1 MKKLLLGLAVL
12 SLIAACDEKPKNP
25 VSEYGD
31 AMIDS
36 YKRGQKAGETAN
48 LDAVKKAVQAYHAL
62 NDKYPQ
68 SLDDVKEL
76 IGAEMDM
83 SKYNYDP
90 QTGTVNLK
98 GNQPY

>member
-31 AMIDS
+31 AIIDS
-36 YKRGQKAGETAN
+36 YKKGQQAGETAN

-83 SKYNYDP
+83 SKYTYDP
-90 QTGTVNLK
+90 QTGL
-98 GNQPY
+98 

>member
-1 MKKLLLGLAVL
+1 MKRLFLGLAVL

-31 AMIDS
+31 IMIDS
-36 YKRGQKAGETAN
+36 YKKGQKAGEAAN
-48 LDAVKKAVQAYHAL
+48 LDAVKKTIQAYHAL

-83 SKYNYDP
+83 SKYSYDP
-90 QTGTVNLK
+90 QTGMVSLK
-98 GNQPY
+98 K

>member
-1 MKKLLLGLAVL
+1 MKRLGFAVL
-12 SLIAACDEKPKNP
+12 AFFIACDEKPKNP

-31 AMIDS
+31 IMIDS
-36 YKRGQKAGETAN
+36 YKKGQKAGETAN

-83 SKYNYDP
+83 SKYSYDP
-90 QTGTVNLK
+90 QTGAASLK
-98 GNQPY
+98 K

>member
-1 MKKLLLGLAVL
+1 MKRLFLGLAVL

-25 VSEYGD
+25 VSEYGN

-36 YKRGQKAGETAN
+36 YKKGQKAGETAN

-83 SKYNYDP
+83 SKYSYGP

-98 GNQPY
+98 NN

>member
-1 MKKLLLGLAVL
+1 MKKLLIGMAIL

-25 VSEYGD
+25 VSEYGNT
-31 AMIDS
+31 MIDS
-36 YKRGQKAGETAN
+36 YKKGQKTGETAN

-68 SLDDVKEL
+68 SLDDVKGL

-83 SKYNYDP
+83 SKYSYDP
-90 QTGTVNLK
+90 QTGIVNIR
-98 GNQPY
+98 NN

>member
-12 SLIAACDEKPKNP
+12 SLIAACDEKPRNP

-31 AMIDS
+31 AIIDS

-83 SKYNYDP
+83 SKYTYDP
-90 QTGTVNLK
+90 QTGMVSLK
-98 GNQPY
+98 GK

>member
-1 MKKLLLGLAVL
+1 MKKLLLGLVVL

-25 VSEYGD
+25 VSEYGN

-36 YKRGQKAGETAN
+36 YKKGQKAGETAN

-83 SKYNYDP
+83 SKYTYDP
-90 QTGTVNLK
+90 QTGTVSLK
-98 GNQPY
+98 NN

>member
-31 AMIDS
+31 AIIDS
-36 YKRGQKAGETAN
+36 YKKGQQAGETAN

-83 SKYNYDP
+83 SKYTYDP
-90 QTGTVNLK
+90 QTGMVSLK
-98 GNQPY
+98 GK

>member
-1 MKKLLLGLAVL
+1 MKRLFLGLAVL

-25 VSEYGD
+25 VSEYGNT
-31 AMIDS
+31 MIDS
-36 YKRGQKAGETAN
+36 YKKGQKAGETAN

-68 SLDDVKEL
+68 SLDDVKGL

-90 QTGTVNLK
+90 QTGTVNIR
-98 GNQPY
+98 NN

>member
-1 MKKLLLGLAVL
+1 MKKILLIFTVL
-12 SLIAACDEKPKNP
+12 SFLASCDAKPKNP

-31 AMIDS
+31 IMIDS
-36 YKRGQKAGETAN
+36 YKKGQKAGETAN

-83 SKYNYDP
+83 SKYSYDP
-90 QTGTVNLK
+90 QTGTVNIR
-98 GNQPY
+98 NN

>member
-1 MKKLLLGLAVL
+1 MKKFLIGLAVL

-31 AMIDS
+31 AMIDA
-36 YKRGQKAGETAN
+36 YKKGQAVKETAN

-83 SKYNYDP
+83 SKYTYDP
-90 QTGTVNLK
+90 QTGTVSLK
-98 GNQPY
+98 NN

>member
-12 SLIAACDEKPKNP
+12 SLIAACNEKPKSP
-25 VSEYGD
+25 VSEYGST
-31 AMIDS
+31 MIDS
-36 YKRGQKAGETAN
+36 YKKGQKAGETAN

-68 SLDDVKEL
+68 SLADVKEL

-83 SKYNYDP
+83 SKYSYDP
-90 QTGTVNLK
+90 QTGTVNIR
-98 GNQPY
+98 NN

>member
-1 MKKLLLGLAVL
+1 MAIL

-25 VSEYGD
+25 VSEYGNT
-31 AMIDS
+31 MIDS
-36 YKRGQKAGETAN
+36 YKKGQKTGETAN

-68 SLDDVKEL
+68 SLDDVKGL

-83 SKYNYDP
+83 SKYSYDP
-90 QTGTVNLK
+90 RQGL
-98 GNQPY
+98 

>member
-12 SLIAACDEKPKNP
+12 SLIAACDAKPRNP

-36 YKRGQKAGETAN
+36 YKKGQQAGETAN
-48 LDAVKKAVQAYHAL
+48 LDAVRKAVQAYHAL

-68 SLDDVKEL
+68 SFGDVKGL

-83 SKYNYDP
+83 SKYSYDP
-90 QTGTVNLK
+90 QTGIVNIR
-98 GNQPY
+98 NN

>member
-1 MKKLLLGLAVL
+1 MKRLFLGLAVL

-25 VSEYGD
+25 VSEYGN

-36 YKRGQKAGETAN
+36 HKKGQKAGEAAN
-48 LDAVKKAVQAYHAL
+48 LDTVRKAVQACHAL

-83 SKYNYDP
+83 SKYSYDP
-90 QTGTVNLK
+90 QTGTVNIR
-98 GNQPY
+98 NN

>member
-1 MKKLLLGLAVL
+1 MLVLVSLSFLA
-12 SLIAACDEKPKNP
+12 SCDEKPKNP

-36 YKRGQKAGETAN
+36 YKKGQKAGETAN

-83 SKYNYDP
+83 SKYSYDP
-90 QTGTVNLK
+90 QTGTVNIR
-98 GNQPY
+98 NN

>member
-1 MKKLLLGLAVL
+1 MKRLFLGLAVL

-31 AMIDS
+31 AMINA
-36 YKRGQKAGETAN
+36 YKKGQAVKETAD
-48 LDAVKKAVQAYHAL
+48 LDALRKTIQAYHAA

-83 SKYNYDP
+83 SKYSYDP
-90 QTGTVNLK
+90 QTGTVNIR
-98 GNQPY
+98 NN